1 MKQLKNHILQVLILV
16 MIIALTH
23 CASSTEIQGEYTS
36 ILKFYSGGNEY
47 SIMSFSH
54 EDVTGYN
61 ILVREENDKIIIKSI
76 DKQQDGELD
85 EVLVGDLTLADAR
98 KIYADG
104 LVAAKEMGMLKE
116 KNFERFY
123 NFSDKIYN
131 YEIRSYILVQGD
143 NYNLFAAKEKGF
155 NNVII
160 IIDEK
165 ADGLLDKF
173 QQGSGDIIKFQAL
186 YEEVLKQGIVSKR
199 VVNEDKI
206 YFVTNWSVTRIN

>member
-1 MKQLKNHILQVLILV
+1 MKQLKNHILQVIILV
-16 MIIALTH
+16 MIIGLTH
-23 CASSTEIQGEYTS
+23 CASSSHSQGEYTS

-47 SIMSFSH
+47 TIMSFSH

-61 ILVREENDKIIIKSI
+61 VLVREENDKVILKSI

-85 EVLVGDLTLADAR
+85 EILEGNISLDNAN
-98 KIYADG
+98 KIYSEA
-104 LVAAKEMGMLKE
+104 LTVAKKRGMLK
-116 KNFERFY
+116 KMYFERYY
-123 NFSDKIYN
+123 NFSDKIYD
-131 YEIRSYILVQGD
+131 YEIRSYILAQGD
-143 NYNLFAAKEKGF
+143 NYNLFAAKQKGF

-186 YEEVLKQGIVSKR
+186 YEEVLRQGIVSKR
-199 VVNEDKI
+199 VVNEDKV
-206 YFVTNWSVTRIN
+206 YFVTN

>member
-16 MIIALTH
+16 MIIGLTH
-23 CASSTEIQGEYTS
+23 CASSSHSQGEYTS

-61 ILVREENDKIIIKSI
+61 VLVREENDKVILKSI

-85 EVLVGDLTLADAR
+85 EILEGNISLVDAN
-98 KIYADG
+98 KIYSEA
-104 LVAAKEMGMLKE
+104 LTVAKERGMLK
-116 KNFERFY
+116 KLYFERYY
-123 NFSDKIYN
+123 NFSDKIYD
-131 YEIRSYILVQGD
+131 YEIRSYILAQGD
-143 NYNLFAAKEKGF
+143 NYNLFAVKEKAI
-155 NNVII
+155 NNIII

-165 ADGLLDKF
+165 ADGLLDNF

-186 YEEVLKQGIVSKR
+186 YEEVLRQGIVSNR
-199 VVNEDKI
+199 VVNVDKV
-206 YFVTNWSVTRIN
+206 YFVTN